1 MDPNTTSLAN
11 ASQPT
16 AAASSPRPS
25 PPEIR
30 RDCAAASTAA
40 ASLAFVVN
48 QPSEPGSPSNQ
59 GDASRQPPLTKRNV
73 PALRAELISKS
84 LSSHGNKEA
93 LVTRLRKHYATAVA
107 AAAAGLGRA
116 ETPTGPVA
124 VPAAFQSPMFTKHEQ
139 CRLFYVMSMSNIAES
154 MAALRNPLSRQ
165 QLDAG
170 VSKHDRWATLVE
182 PEFNNPANKF
192 VTPQCLPAYNLNPNL
207 HPYIRSGLKLKAKV
221 DKISLGTLKIGSPNE
236 LRCTLSFLLMPSA
249 CSDVI
254 LPPALVGSTTVMSV
268 PCVLDWL
275 LLMTIGAG
283 ECQVPAS
290 HGRLKQERQPLFR
303 LPQIQQG

>member
-1 MDPNTTSLAN
+1 MDPNTTSFPN

-16 AAASSPRPS
+16 VAASSPRPS
-25 PPEIR
+25 PSELG
-30 RDCAAASTAA
+30 RDGAVASTAA
-40 ASLAFVVN
+40 ASLAPVVN
-48 QPSEPGSPSNQ
+48 QPSEPGSPANQ

-73 PALRAELISKS
+73 PALRAELISKG

-93 LVTRLRKHYATAVA
+93 LVMRLRQHYAAVVA

-116 ETPTGPVA
+116 ETPSGPVA
-124 VPAAFQSPMFTKHEQ
+124 VPDGVQSPMFTKHEQ
-139 CRLFYVMSMSNIAES
+139 RRLFHVMSMSNIAES
-154 MAALRNPLSRQ
+154 IVALRNPLSRQ

-192 VTPQCLPAYNLNPNL
+192 VTPQCLLAYNLNPNL
-207 HPYIRSGLKLKAKV
+207 HPYIRSGLKLKAKFAEV
-221 DKISLGTLKIGSPNE
+221 SLETLKIGSPNE
-236 LRCTLSFLLMPSA
+236 LWRTLSFPLVPSA

-254 LPPALVGSTTVMSV
+254 LPPALVGFTTVMSV

-275 LLMTIGAG
+275 VLTTIGAG

-290 HGRLKQERQPLFR
+290 HGRL
-303 LPQIQQG
+303 